1 MANVRITS
9 KELLMLDAMKK
20 MREIVKSDAKK
31 SHKETAVN
39 EVFWRTMKA
48 VDVIEG
54 REEE

>member
-20 MREIVKSDAKK
+20 MREIVKSDVKK

-54 REEE
+54 REE